1 MCQSCLVLGA
11 AVIGAVVGGGR
22 LSDDELAA
30 RLAAVGRD
38 AVAAADAVVGR
49 GVGGP
54 AVVRRLRRVL
64 RLGRRPI
71 LEGGVTKLNL
81 GTIPRTRNC
90 ESRFLRNRAPYPSG
104 TIPQKQKS
112 CHL

>member
-1 MCQSCLVLGA
+1 M
-11 AVIGAVVGGGR
+11 IGAVVGGGR

-71 LEGGVTKLNL
+71 LEGGAKLNS
-81 GTIPRTRNC
+81 GTIPRNRNC
-90 ESRFLRNRAPYPSG
+90 EPRFLRNRAPYPSG
-104 TIPQKQKS
+104 TILQKQE
-112 CHL
+112 L